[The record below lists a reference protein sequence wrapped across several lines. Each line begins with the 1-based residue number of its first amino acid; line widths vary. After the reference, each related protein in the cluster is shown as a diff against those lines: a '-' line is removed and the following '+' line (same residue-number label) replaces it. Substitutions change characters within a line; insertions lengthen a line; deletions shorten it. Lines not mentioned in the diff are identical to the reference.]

1 MSDMPE
7 QASEN
12 EEDLQPV
19 WRRGQYQH
27 QTMTLHNTVGL
38 VFMSILALALLLA
51 LLRQQ
56 KRYQELV
63 FRLAQKVG

>member
-1 MSDMPE
+1 MSEMPE
-7 QASEN
+7 QAT

-38 VFMSILALALLLA
+38 VFMSIFAFALLVVLV
-51 LLRQQ
+51 RQQ
-56 KRYQELV
+56 RRYQELV
-63 FRLAQKVG
+63 EKWVQKSV